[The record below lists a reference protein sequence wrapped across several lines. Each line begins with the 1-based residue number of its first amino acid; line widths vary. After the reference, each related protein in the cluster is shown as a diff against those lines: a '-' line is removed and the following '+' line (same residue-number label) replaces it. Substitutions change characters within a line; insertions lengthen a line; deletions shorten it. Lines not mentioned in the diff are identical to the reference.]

1 MGEIVNRT
9 RNIFLDS
16 EQYHSGGDL
25 VRMFLPNDAF
35 SLHKDESMK
44 FIVSSFEMQ
53 KKFYNINKHNN
64 TFYALK
70 PTPGYT
76 EIKIK
81 EGDYFQFGENADVSN
96 SLCEAIY
103 NALDTAGLTPHK
115 AKVNAVT
122 YNVTTRKLAIDMS
135 GVANSIWNS
144 SSYFVSF
151 QIPDSRQPNPLPIG
165 ILSTLGIFNDSYEIL
180 GAKPTKRYTLTV
192 PAFQEDASKES
203 NQYVEQNVN
212 QIKRKLKQKRKRMES
227 GEAT

>member
-16 EQYHSGGDL
+16 EQHHSGGDL

-103 NALDTAGLTPHK
+103 NALGRVSPQGG
-115 AKVNAVT
+115 
-122 YNVTTRKLAIDMS
+122 RFF
-135 GVANSIWNS
+135 VAL
-144 SSYFVSF
+144 YAYGAAPV
-151 QIPDSRQPNPLPIG
+151 PNP
-165 ILSTLGIFNDSYEIL
+165 EI
-180 GAKPTKRYTLTV
+180 V
-192 PAFQEDASKES
+192 
-203 NQYVEQNVN
+203 
-212 QIKRKLKQKRKRMES
+212 
-227 GEAT
+227 